1 MRVAERIR
9 KRVEREN
16 FKTGRITVSV
26 GVTELKEGDDLN
38 TLFNRVDRA
47 MYLAKERGKN
57 RSELL

>member
-1 MRVAERIR
+1 M
-9 KRVEREN
+9 ERED
-16 FKTGRITVSV
+16 FKMGKVTVSV